1 MSVSDTQPLLPGTP
15 PIPSREKQNDEV
27 DASPQPRRYAE
38 VAVDVPMFSALT
50 YSVPIHLDDV
60 IRPGQLVQVPF
71 RNRAKTGLV
80 MKLTETLEDPSL
92 AGKIR
97 DIVDVV
103 DPEPLLHER
112 GLDFLHFV
120 ADYYL
125 SPIGEVV
132 KLALPSSV
140 RIEGIKCYQKCDEPC
155 PDPAELDQDLQ
166 DVLTFLG
173 DEVKSI
179 QDIKKTYP
187 QLTYLRLGVLE
198 ELGYVQTTYQEEHK
212 VKAAQE
218 KYYTVVHPR
227 KDVNRVGAKQ
237 QEILDLFTEPDQE
250 LSLTEIKES
259 LSSSPYSSLKGL
271 VEREILTEESRE
283 VYRDPFASEPVPEKK
298 EFALT
303 GTQQAAVD
311 SIQKWRE
318 RDEYRGF
325 VLHGVT
331 GSGKTEVYARVIK
344 ETLAIGKCGLILLP
358 EIALTP
364 QFVAVFRSHFG
375 DRIAVLH
382 SGLTRAEKFD
392 QWRRIKRDEVEIVI
406 GARSAIFAP
415 LDRLGVIIV
424 DEEHDP
430 SFKQGEGTRYNA
442 RDMALVRGKLE
453 RAQVILGSAT
463 PSLES
468 YHNAIE
474 DRLTYLPMPE
484 RVAARPMPQVDLID
498 MRQGAAKAGGT
509 IGLLSRALTNA
520 IGASIQDEMQS
531 ILFLNRR
538 GYSPCIICEECG
550 HLWMCPNCDVSL
562 TYHRHQESLR
572 CHYCDFSLPVPESCP
587 SCGELGP
594 NGKGVG
600 TEQLAEQINMIFNNI
615 RVGRLDRD
623 TSQGKGLRKII
634 QSFRNGELDLLVG
647 TQMVTKGHDFPK
659 VTTVGVVSAD
669 LSLNFPDF
677 RASERT
683 FQLLTQVAG
692 RAGRAENEGRVFIQT
707 YNPDHYSLITA
718 QKHDYE
724 SFAERELHIRDEIAY
739 PPFGHLIALKFES
752 ASEGGASQAARDYS
766 TAARRH
772 LRQNAQLGEGVF
784 MLGPALAPMARLK
797 GKYRWQILFKSRS
810 RALVRK
816 LAIATLNDTG
826 YFETVG
832 STHKNVRIIIDVDP
846 LSML

>member
-1 MSVSDTQPLLPGTP
+1 MSASNPQQLIPGAEDHAQDVT
-15 PIPSREKQNDEV
+15 SSV
-27 DASPQPRRYAE
+27 ALRYAQ
-38 VAVDVPMFSALT
+38 VAVDVPIFSALT
-50 YSVPIHLDDV
+50 YSIPAHLDDV
-60 IRPGQLVQVPF
+60 VRPGQLVQVPF

-80 MKLTETLEDPSL
+80 MAIHDELEDKKL
-92 AGKIR
+92 EGKVR
-97 DIVDVV
+97 HLLDVV
-103 DPEPLLHER
+103 DPEPLLHQR
-112 GLDFLHFV
+112 GLDFLTFV

-140 RIEGIKCYQKCDEPC
+140 RIEGIKCYQKCPEPC
-155 PDPAELDQDLQ
+155 PEPDDLDEDLRKAF
-166 DVLTFLG
+166 DFIG

-179 QDIKKTYP
+179 QDIKKAYP
-187 QLTYLRLGVLE
+187 QLTFLRLGLLE
-198 ELGYVQTTYQEEHK
+198 ELGYVQTSYEEEHK
-212 VKAAQE
+212 VKVAKE
-218 KYYTVVHPR
+218 RFYKVVHPR
-227 KDVNRVGAKQ
+227 KDVKRVGAKQ
-237 QEILDLFTEPDQE
+237 QAILDLFTDKDQE
-250 LSLTEIKES
+250 LSLTEIKVHS
-259 LSSSPYSSLKGL
+259 PSPYSSIKSL
-271 VEREILTEESRE
+271 VEREILIEEARE
-283 VYRDPFASEPVPEKK
+283 VYRDPFASEPVPERQ

-303 GTQQAAVD
+303 PTQQSAVD
-311 SIQKWRE
+311 KIREWRE
-318 RDEYRGF
+318 QDTYRGF

-331 GSGKTEVYARVIK
+331 GSGKTEVYARVIR
-344 ETLAIGKCGLILLP
+344 ENLAAGKTGIILLP

-484 RVAARPMPQVDLID
+484 RVANRPLPEVDLVD
-498 MRQGAAKAGGT
+498 MRQGAAKSGGS

-520 IGASIQDEMQS
+520 IGTAIQDEMQS

-572 CHYCDFSLPVPESCP
+572 CHYCDYSLPVPESCP
-587 SCGELGP
+587 SCGALGP

-600 TEQLAEQINMIFNNI
+600 TEQLAEQISMIFNRI

-634 QSFRNGELDLLVG
+634 NAFREGELDLLVG

-692 RAGRAENEGRVFIQT
+692 RAGRAENAGRVFIQT
-707 YNPDHYSLITA
+707 YNPDHYSLKTA
-718 QKHDYE
+718 QNHDYKT
-724 SFAERELHIRDEIAY
+724 FAERELHIRNEIAY

-772 LRQNAQLGEGVF
+772 LRKNKQLGEGVF

-797 GKYRWQILFKSRS
+797 GKYRWQILLKSRS

-816 LAIATLNDTG
+816 LAISTLNDVG

-832 STHKNVRIIIDVDP
+832 STHRNVRIIIDVDP

>member
-1 MSVSDTQPLLPGTP
+1 MP
-15 PIPSREKQNDEV
+15 EA
-27 DASPQPRRYAE
+27 DASSKQGVTQGTAVRYVE
-38 VAVDVPMFSALT
+38 VAVDVPMFSSLT
-50 YSVPIHLDDV
+50 YGVPRSLNDL

-80 MKLTETLEDPSL
+80 MSIADTLEDPSL
-92 AGKIR
+92 EGKVR
-97 DIVDVV
+97 NVLDIV

-112 GLDFLHFV
+112 GLEFLTFV

-132 KLALPSSV
+132 RLALPSSV
-140 RIEGIKCYQKCDEPC
+140 RIEGIKCYQRCPEPC
-155 PDPAELDQDLQ
+155 PDPMELEKDLREVLEFIGD
-166 DVLTFLG
+166 DVH
-173 DEVKSI
+173 SI
-179 QDIKKTYP
+179 QDIKKKFTK
-187 QLTYLRLGVLE
+187 LTFLRLGVLE

-218 KYYTVVHPR
+218 KYYKVVHPR

-237 QEILDLFTEPDQE
+237 QEILDLFTEQDQE
-250 LSLTEIKES
+250 LSLSEIKES
-259 LSSSPYSSLKGL
+259 VASPYSSLRGL
-271 VEREILTEESRE
+271 VDREILTEEERE

-303 GTQQAAVD
+303 TTQQHAVD
-311 SIQKWRE
+311 EVRKWRE
-318 RDEYRGF
+318 RGKYRGF

-331 GSGKTEVYARVIK
+331 GSGKTEVYARIIK
-344 ETLAIGKCGLILLP
+344 ETLAMGKCGVILLP

-453 RAQVILGSAT
+453 GAQVILGSAT

-468 YHNAIE
+468 YHNAVE

-484 RVAARPMPQVDLID
+484 RVASRPLPKVDLVD

-520 IGASIQDEMQS
+520 IGHSLQDEMQS

-572 CHYCDFSLPVPESCP
+572 CHYCDYSLPVPESCP
-587 SCGELGP
+587 ACGALGP

-600 TEQLAEQINMIFNNI
+600 TEQLAEQISMIFSNI

-634 QSFRNGELDLLVG
+634 KNFRQGELDLLVG

-683 FQLLTQVAG
+683 FQLMTQVAG
-692 RAGRAENEGRVFIQT
+692 RAGRDKNEGKVFIQT
-707 YNPDHYSLITA
+707 YNPDHYSLVTA
-718 QKHDYE
+718 QKHDFKA
-724 SFAERELHIRDEIAY
+724 FAERELHIREEIAY

-772 LRQNAQLGEGVF
+772 LRQNKQLGDGVF

-816 LAIATLNDTG
+816 LAIATLGDVG
-826 YFETVG
+826 FFETVG
-832 STHKNVRIIIDVDP
+832 STHKNVRIIVDVDP

>member
-1 MSVSDTQPLLPGTP
+1 MSALESQPLLPGAAA
-15 PIPSREKQNDEV
+15 V
-27 DASPQPRRYAE
+27 QPRAPKYYAQ
-38 VAVDVPMFSALT
+38 VAVDVPIFTALT
-50 YSVPIHLDDV
+50 YAVPEHLERV
-60 IRPGQLVQVPF
+60 IAPGQLVQVPF
-71 RNRAKTGLV
+71 RNRAKTGLLMAV
-80 MKLTETLEDPSL
+80 VEELEDEAL
-92 AGKIR
+92 ATKVR
-97 DIVDVV
+97 EVLDVV
-103 DPEPLLHER
+103 DPEPLMSAA
-112 GLDFLHFV
+112 GLDFLIFV
-120 ADYYL
+120 ADYYM

-140 RIEGIKCYQKCDEPC
+140 RLEGIKCYKRCEAPRPN
-155 PDPAELDQDLQ
+155 PDGLEEDLRQALDFISEGEGRSL
-166 DVLTFLG
+166 
-173 DEVKSI
+173 EE
-179 QDIKKTYP
+179 IKKRFP
-187 QLTYLRLGVLE
+187 RLTYLRLGALE
-198 ELGYVQTTYQEEHK
+198 ELGHVVASYREERK
-212 VKAAQE
+212 VKVALE
-218 KYYTVVHPR
+218 RHYRVVHPR
-227 KDVNRVGAKQ
+227 QDVARVGTKQ
-237 QEILDLFTEPDQE
+237 QEILDLFESPGEE
-250 LSLTEIKES
+250 LSLTEIKQR
-259 LSSSPYSSLKGL
+259 LKTQSSPYSSLKGL
-271 VEREILTEESRE
+271 VERDILSLEERE
-283 VYRDPFASEPVPEKK
+283 FYRDPFASEPVPERQ
-298 EFALT
+298 EFELT
-303 GTQQAAVD
+303 AAQQRAVD
-311 SIQKWRE
+311 AIGEWRE
-318 RDEYRGF
+318 RDAYRGF

-331 GSGKTEVYARVIK
+331 GSGKTEVYARVIR
-344 ETLAIGKCGLILLP
+344 ETLEAGKRGLILLP

-392 QWRRIKRDEVEIVI
+392 QWRRIKREEVEIVI

-468 YHNAIE
+468 YHNAVE
-474 DRLTYLPMPE
+474 QRLTYLPMPE
-484 RVAARPMPQVDLID
+484 RVADRPLPRVDLID
-498 MRQGAAKAGGT
+498 MRRGASQSGGAT
-509 IGLLSRALTNA
+509 GLLSRPLTEA
-520 IGASIQDEMQS
+520 IGQGLNEAMQS

-587 SCGELGP
+587 ACGQLGP

-600 TEQLAEQINMIFNNI
+600 TEQLAEQIAMIFRDI

-623 TSQGKGLRKII
+623 TSQGQGLRRII
-634 QSFRNGELDLLVG
+634 GSFRRGELDLLVG

-692 RAGRAENEGRVFIQT
+692 RAGRATHPGHVFIQT
-707 YNPDHYSLITA
+707 YNPEHYSLQTA
-718 QKHDYE
+718 QQHDYE
-724 SFAERELHIRDEIAY
+724 TFAKRELQIRQEIAY
-739 PPFGHLIALKFES
+739 PPFGHLVALKFEA

-772 LRQNAQLGEGVF
+772 LRQDAKLGEGVF
-784 MLGPALAPMARLK
+784 MLGPGARADGEVEGEIPLADPDQEPLARDGAEAHDRHAAGRGLLQDR
-797 GKYRWQILFKSRS
+797 GLH
-810 RALVRK
+810 A
-816 LAIATLNDTG
+816 
-826 YFETVG
+826 
-832 STHKNVRIIIDVDP
+832 
-846 LSML
+846 